1 MGNFRESFTTD
12 WRIIAQWERDMSI
25 KFYNDKS
32 FDLYVQPKGNRAL
45 CYVLNTNNG
54 KTFRCVVPKY
64 MSTYGLARCYAR
76 ATGQR
81 VKTLVTQVSMNGAM
95 SYPEWICRPI
105 LYISDADGKN
115 ARTELQKYKVYSGD
129 LAKTTAYD
137 AITFNIMSD
146 KNHEFYIKSVHIY
159 DL

>member
-12 WRIIAQWERDMSI
+12 GKIITQWENDMM
-25 KFYNDKS
+25 KQ
-32 FDLYVQPKGNRAL
+32 FDADSYTQLGIVPKGNRVL
-45 CYVLNTNNG
+45 CFVLNARNG
-54 KTFRCVVPKY
+54 KSFRCIVPKY
-64 MSTYGLARCYAR
+64 LERYGIARCYAR

-81 VKTLVTQVSMNGAM
+81 VKTHVTQVSMKCAM
-95 SYPEWICRPI
+95 SYPEWICRQI

-115 ARTELQKYKVYSGD
+115 ASIELQKYKVYSGD

-137 AITFNIMSD
+137 AITFNTMSD
-146 KNHEFYIKSVHIY
+146 KNHEFYIKSVHVY

>member
-12 WRIIAQWERDMSI
+12 GKIIAQWENDMM
-25 KFYNDKS
+25 KQ
-32 FDLYVQPKGNRAL
+32 FDADSYTQLGIVPKGNRVL
-45 CYVLNTNNG
+45 CFVLNARNG
-54 KTFRCVVPKY
+54 KSFRCIVPKY
-64 MSTYGLARCYAR
+64 LERYGIARCYAR

-81 VKTLVTQVSMNGAM
+81 VKTHVTQVSMRGAM
-95 SYPEWICRPI
+95 RYPEWICRPI

-115 ARTELQKYKVYSGD
+115 ASIELQKYKVYSGD

-137 AITFNIMSD
+137 AITFNTMSD
-146 KNHEFYIKSVHIY
+146 KNHEFYIKSVHVY